1 MDEHYVTLAW
11 RNLFRGQE
19 ITPEALAKA
28 ETLLD
33 GLGGES
39 PLHLRLTNELEELR
53 KLSAGVQTK
62 PEKRR
67 KTK

>member
-1 MDEHYVTLAW
+1 LDEHYVTLAW

-28 ETLLD
+28 ESLLD

-53 KLSAGVQTK
+53 KLSVGDSVK
-62 PEKRR
+62 PTKRR
-67 KTK
+67 RTK